1 MPVPPCLDEALTQNW
16 PNLVASWSYRWDAC
30 VNFSLGAI
38 MLGCEDDLGRRGA
51 VIAIG

>member
-1 MPVPPCLDEALTQNW
+1 VAPCFDEALTQSW
-16 PNLVASWSYRWDAC
+16 PSLVASCPYRWDAG
-30 VNFSLGAI
+30 VNFPLGAI